1 MSAPGSTVTL
11 TGQGFIARNVAPMGS
26 FPVELSYDGTRQSAV
41 IPDRSGSFVTRM
53 LIPLKMSEG
62 FPKIITASPG
72 SATATLD
79 RRPMLPAPVP
89 ATDGGGAFT
98 TSILIPESDVGFHI
112 IAVHVR
118 GVQQNA
124 SFQVTE
130 RVVVENPLP
139 SPEAATVVFLS
150 RAATKERTSASSALE
165 PLDGNLVRLW
175 TVEPATQRWRY
186 FDPDGYFSQRSG
198 LNELTP
204 GQLYWIRMAEGQ
216 TAVLNQRERRLY
228 RGWNLLRW

>member
-62 FPKIITASPG
+62 FPKIITASMTGFPG

-89 ATDGGGAFT
+89 ATDGGDAFT

-118 GVQQNA
+118 GVQQYA
-124 SFQVTE
+124 SFQVT
-130 RVVVENPLP
+130 
-139 SPEAATVVFLS
+139 
-150 RAATKERTSASSALE
+150 
-165 PLDGNLVRLW
+165 
-175 TVEPATQRWRY
+175 
-186 FDPDGYFSQRSG
+186 
-198 LNELTP
+198 
-204 GQLYWIRMAEGQ
+204 
-216 TAVLNQRERRLY
+216 
-228 RGWNLLRW
+228 